1 MQVFSQKLG
10 KTEITVRELIERSD
24 EYGNGIQNPGYD
36 TGNSDSYIR

>member
-1 MQVFSQKLG
+1 MQVFHRSWG
-10 KTEITVRELIERSD
+10 KTEITVRELIERGD